1 MHQTCKYSLRLA
13 ETEYDLRRAQAMR
26 AGQFGAKV
34 VRRILDADAFDAN
47 YQHVLITERE
57 TDEIYACFRF
67 MHFKDGSDV
76 DQSYSSQFYDLQR
89 LITYRKPMLE
99 VGRFCLKGGIQ
110 DQDLLRIAWAYLT
123 SYVDRHDIAFLFG
136 CSSFDGVDNAKYTDA
151 FALLKEHYLAPE
163 RWKPQVKAGE
173 VFEFAKQLKCYKP
186 ALRSANQNIP
196 PLLRTYLGMGG
207 WVSDHAVVDR
217 ALGTLHVFTGLEVDA
232 IPASRARLFRASAQ
246 AITLK
251 SA

>member
-26 AGQFGAKV
+26 AKQFGSKV
-34 VRRILDADAFDAN
+34 VRRILDADAFDAK
-47 YQHVLITERE
+47 YKHVLITERK
-57 TDEIYACFRF
+57 TDKIYTCFRF
-67 MHFKDGSDV
+67 MHFKDGSDI

-123 SYVDRHDIAFLFG
+123 SYVDRHGIAFLFG
-136 CSSFDGVDNAKYTDA
+136 CSSFDGVDNIKYIDA

-163 RWKPQVKAGE
+163 RWKPQLKAGE
-173 VFEFAKQLKCYKP
+173 VFEFAKQLENYTPTLKTARQNMP
-186 ALRSANQNIP
+186 PFLRA
-196 PLLRTYLGMGG
+196 YLGMGG

-217 ALGTLHVFTGLEVDA
+217 ALGTLHVFTGLEIDA
-232 IPASRARLFRASAQ
+232 IPASRAKLFRASAQ